1 MAIRKEVL
9 ENIQK
14 TAMMAGPGKNGEGVT
29 ALWENYPKDGFRV
42 IGDIAPYKKIEDKI
56 GISLIVL
63 FQALENGIYLK
74 DGAYRREEPDKWF
87 ITGIE
92 NDIAY
97 FHGDVDIAQFT
108 RYKEP
113 RTVYREEEYCPP
125 DEVEAS
131 RDRIS
136 GKWERTSIR
145 LEDYGKTWSLTKEAF
160 NKPKTIYDE
169 GAIR

>member
-1 MAIRKEVL
+1 MAIREEVL

-29 ALWENYPKDGFRV
+29 ALWENYPKDGFRM

-74 DGAYRREEPDKWF
+74 DGVYNKEEPDKWF
-87 ITGIE
+87 ITSID
-92 NDIAY
+92 NNIAY
-97 FHGDVDIAQFT
+97 FDGVVNIAQFG
-108 RYKEP
+108 RYKGSGN
-113 RTVYREEEYCPP
+113 RYDFSSEEYCPP
-125 DEVEAS
+125 DEVATSE
-131 RDRIS
+131 II
-136 GKWERTSIR
+136 GIWNRTSIR
-145 LEDYGKTWSLTKEAF
+145 LEDYGKTWALTKEAF